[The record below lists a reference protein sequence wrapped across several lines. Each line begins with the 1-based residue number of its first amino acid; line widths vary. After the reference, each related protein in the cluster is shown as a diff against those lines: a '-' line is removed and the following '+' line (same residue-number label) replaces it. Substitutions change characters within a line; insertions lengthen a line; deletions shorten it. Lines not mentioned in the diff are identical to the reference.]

1 MRERQRTYHERD
13 NCGMDTSFSS
23 TGREFIYFECSLK
36 KEIISKFPDME
47 EIQIVWEITLW
58 IGKEKSSANNT
69 SPRTETSIAVLLYL

>member
-47 EIQIVWEITLW
+47 EIQIV
-58 IGKEKSSANNT
+58 
-69 SPRTETSIAVLLYL
+69 